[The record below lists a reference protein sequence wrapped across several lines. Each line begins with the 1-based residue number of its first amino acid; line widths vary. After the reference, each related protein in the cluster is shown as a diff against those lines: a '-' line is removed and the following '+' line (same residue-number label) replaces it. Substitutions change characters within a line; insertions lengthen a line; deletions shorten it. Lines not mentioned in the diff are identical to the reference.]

1 MDIALRYSLAHAVVK
16 PGETSF
22 KHALKTSEIYIILE
36 GKGRMVIDKEA
47 QEVSQ
52 GHVVYIPPNAV
63 QCIEN
68 IGTEDLIFYCIVD
81 PAGEKKMK
89 LSLNPNPNHSTMKKI
104 SPSLANHHSPHPRST
119 LFLLSDF
126 TRLDEIY
133 VVLPASLWRHIYS
146 FTKNACDTLGTLF
159 NH

>member
-1 MDIALRYSLAHAVVK
+1 MKVYHHKDCQEFLAGDATHLREILHPDKMDIALRYSLAHAVVK

-81 PAGEKKMK
+81 PAWREE
-89 LSLNPNPNHSTMKKI
+89 
-104 SPSLANHHSPHPRST
+104 
-119 LFLLSDF
+119 
-126 TRLDEIY
+126 DEI
-133 VVLPASLWRHIYS
+133 VFESESKP
-146 FTKNACDTLGTLF
+146 
-159 NH
+159 

>member
-1 MDIALRYSLAHAVVK
+1 MKVYHHKDCQEFLAGDATHLREILHPDKMDIALRYSLAHAVVK

-81 PAGEKKMK
+81 PAWREE
-89 LSLNPNPNHSTMKKI
+89 
-104 SPSLANHHSPHPRST
+104 
-119 LFLLSDF
+119 
-126 TRLDEIY
+126 DEI
-133 VVLPASLWRHIYS
+133 VFESEP
-146 FTKNACDTLGTLF
+146 KP
-159 NH
+159 

>member
-1 MDIALRYSLAHAVVK
+1 MKVYHHKDCQEFLAGDATHLREILHPDKMDIALRYSLAHPVVK

-47 QEVSQ
+47 QEVSK

-81 PAGEKKMK
+81 PAWREE
-89 LSLNPNPNHSTMKKI
+89 
-104 SPSLANHHSPHPRST
+104 
-119 LFLLSDF
+119 
-126 TRLDEIY
+126 DEI
-133 VVLPASLWRHIYS
+133 VFESESKP
-146 FTKNACDTLGTLF
+146 
-159 NH
+159 

>member
-1 MDIALRYSLAHAVVK
+1 MKVYHHKDCQEFLAGDATHLREILHPDKMDIALRYSLAHAVVK

-22 KHALKTSEIYIILE
+22 KHALTTSEIYIILE

-47 QEVSQ
+47 QEVSK

-81 PAGEKKMK
+81 PAWREE
-89 LSLNPNPNHSTMKKI
+89 
-104 SPSLANHHSPHPRST
+104 
-119 LFLLSDF
+119 
-126 TRLDEIY
+126 DEI
-133 VVLPASLWRHIYS
+133 VFESEP
-146 FTKNACDTLGTLF
+146 KP
-159 NH
+159 

>member
-1 MDIALRYSLAHAVVK
+1 MKVYHHKDCQEFLAGDATHLREILHPDKMDIALRYSLTHAVVK

-36 GKGRMVIDKEA
+36 GKGRMVVDKEA

-81 PAGEKKMK
+81 PAWREE
-89 LSLNPNPNHSTMKKI
+89 
-104 SPSLANHHSPHPRST
+104 
-119 LFLLSDF
+119 
-126 TRLDEIY
+126 DEI
-133 VVLPASLWRHIYS
+133 VFESEP
-146 FTKNACDTLGTLF
+146 KP
-159 NH
+159 

>member
-1 MDIALRYSLAHAVVK
+1 MKVYHHKDCQEFLAGDATHLREILHPDKMDIALRYSLAHAVVK

-36 GKGRMVIDKEA
+36 GKGRMVVDKEA

-81 PAGEKKMK
+81 PAWREE
-89 LSLNPNPNHSTMKKI
+89 
-104 SPSLANHHSPHPRST
+104 
-119 LFLLSDF
+119 
-126 TRLDEIY
+126 DEI
-133 VVLPASLWRHIYS
+133 VFESESKP
-146 FTKNACDTLGTLF
+146 
-159 NH
+159 

>member
-1 MDIALRYSLAHAVVK
+1 MKVYHHKDCQEFLAGDATHLREILHPDKVDIALRYSLAHAVVK

-81 PAGEKKMK
+81 PAWREE
-89 LSLNPNPNHSTMKKI
+89 
-104 SPSLANHHSPHPRST
+104 
-119 LFLLSDF
+119 
-126 TRLDEIY
+126 DEI
-133 VVLPASLWRHIYS
+133 VFESESKP
-146 FTKNACDTLGTLF
+146 
-159 NH
+159 

>member
-1 MDIALRYSLAHAVVK
+1 MKVYHHKDCPEFLAGDATHLREILHPDKMDIALRCSLAHAVVK

-81 PAGEKKMK
+81 PAWREE
-89 LSLNPNPNHSTMKKI
+89 
-104 SPSLANHHSPHPRST
+104 
-119 LFLLSDF
+119 
-126 TRLDEIY
+126 DEI
-133 VVLPASLWRHIYS
+133 VFESE
-146 FTKNACDTLGTLF
+146 TKT
-159 NH
+159 

>member
-1 MDIALRYSLAHAVVK
+1 MKVYHHKDCQKFLAGDATHLREILHPDKMDIALRYSLAHAVVK

-81 PAGEKKMK
+81 PAWREE
-89 LSLNPNPNHSTMKKI
+89 
-104 SPSLANHHSPHPRST
+104 
-119 LFLLSDF
+119 
-126 TRLDEIY
+126 DEI
-133 VVLPASLWRHIYS
+133 VFESESKP
-146 FTKNACDTLGTLF
+146 
-159 NH
+159 

>member
-1 MDIALRYSLAHAVVK
+1 MKVYHHKDCQEFLAGDATHLREILHPDKMDIALRYSLAHAVIK

-36 GKGRMVIDKEA
+36 GKGRMVVDKEA

-81 PAGEKKMK
+81 PAWREE
-89 LSLNPNPNHSTMKKI
+89 
-104 SPSLANHHSPHPRST
+104 
-119 LFLLSDF
+119 
-126 TRLDEIY
+126 DEI
-133 VVLPASLWRHIYS
+133 VFESESKP
-146 FTKNACDTLGTLF
+146 
-159 NH
+159 

>member
-1 MDIALRYSLAHAVVK
+1 MKVYHHKDCQEFLAGDATHLREILHPDKMDIALRYSLAHAVVK

-36 GKGRMVIDKEA
+36 GKGLMVIDKEA
-47 QEVSQ
+47 QEVTK

-81 PAGEKKMK
+81 PAWREE
-89 LSLNPNPNHSTMKKI
+89 
-104 SPSLANHHSPHPRST
+104 
-119 LFLLSDF
+119 
-126 TRLDEIY
+126 DEI
-133 VVLPASLWRHIYS
+133 VFESESKP
-146 FTKNACDTLGTLF
+146 
-159 NH
+159 